1 MSFRVTGS
9 LLLTA
14 FLAASVV
21 PAEAAPVAPNVPGPA
36 TLTARAGT
44 AAPATVRHYRRRA
57 RRHRTPPPGGVYARN
72 AILLD
77 PTTGEVL
84 FEKNSSRSV
93 PIASLSKLMTALVF
107 LEQEPD
113 LDRDVEVTREELAG
127 AGHTQLR
134 RGEVAPLGELLRM
147 SLMSSDNCAT
157 RVLARESGL
166 SADEFI
172 ARMNRKAIELGLT
185 GTRFVEFTGLNEH
198 NVSTAADVARLL
210 HAAANEPLIAE
221 ITTTR
226 SYEFRTTRRR
236 HQIGNT
242 NRLLYGRYEVL
253 GGKTGFIREAG
264 YCFATWVR
272 AQGRDLIA
280 VVLGAP
286 TNATRFA
293 DAVRLIQKVP
303 TTRTTSATTTSQP

>member
-1 MSFRVTGS
+1 MRFRALGVSF
-9 LLLTA
+9 LLAL
-14 FLAASVV
+14 LASFAMT
-21 PAEAAPVAPNVPGPA
+21 AEAAPI
-36 TLTARAGT
+36 
-44 AAPATVRHYRRRA
+44 APAVPSPPSLAVRTGTSARHAATRHRRVRHRRL
-57 RRHRTPPPGGVYARN
+57 PPPGGVYARN

-93 PIASLSKLMTALVF
+93 PIASLSKLMTAIVF
-107 LEQEPD
+107 LEQKPD
-113 LDRDVEVTREELAG
+113 LTRPAEVTATEISG

-134 RGEVAPLGELLRM
+134 RGEVAPLGELLHM
-147 SLMSSDNCAT
+147 SLMCSDNCAT

-166 SADEFI
+166 PAAEFV
-172 ARMNRKAIELGLT
+172 ARMNRKAVELGLT
-185 GTRFVEFTGLNEH
+185 GTRFVEFTGLDEH
-198 NVSTAADVARLL
+198 NVSTASDVARLL

-226 SYEFRTTRRR
+226 SYEFRTQRRW
-236 HQIGNT
+236 HAISNT
-242 NRLLYGRYEVL
+242 NRLLYGRYEIL
-253 GGKTGFIREAG
+253 GGKTGFIFEAG

-272 AQGRDLIA
+272 TEGRDLIA

-293 DAVRLIQKVP
+293 DAVRLIQKV
-303 TTRTTSATTTSQP
+303 SQPTATSTQP

>member
-1 MSFRVTGS
+1 MSFRVTGA
-9 LLLTA
+9 LLTTA
-14 FLAASVV
+14 LLAAS
-21 PAEAAPVAPNVPGPA
+21 ALEAG
-36 TLTARAGT
+36 
-44 AAPATVRHYRRRA
+44 AAPATVPAPTPTVLTVRSGATAPAATRRTRRRA
-57 RRHRTPPPGGVYARN
+57 YRHRVPPEGGVYARN

-77 PTTGEVL
+77 PLTGEVL
-84 FEKNSSRSV
+84 FEKNASRSV
-93 PIASLSKLMTALVF
+93 PIASLSKLMTAIVF
-107 LEQEPD
+107 LEQNPD
-113 LDRDVEVTREELAG
+113 LDKEVTVRADEIAG

-134 RGEVAPLGELLRM
+134 RGEVVPLGELLRM
-147 SLMSSDNCAT
+147 SLMCSDNCAT
-157 RVLARESGL
+157 RVIALESGL
-166 SADEFI
+166 APDEFI
-172 ARMNRKAIELGLT
+172 ARMNRKSIELGLT

-226 SYEFRTTRRR
+226 SYEFHTTRRW
-236 HQIGNT
+236 HTIGNT

-303 TTRTTSATTTSQP
+303 PAPTTSATTTSAP